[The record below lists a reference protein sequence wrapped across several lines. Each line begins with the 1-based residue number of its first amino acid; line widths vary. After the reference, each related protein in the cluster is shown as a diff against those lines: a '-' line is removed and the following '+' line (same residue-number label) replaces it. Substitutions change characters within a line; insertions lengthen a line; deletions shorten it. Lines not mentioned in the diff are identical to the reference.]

1 MYTFAGVVWARAN
14 LAPIDC
20 IGCRTASQL
29 KQRYACILT
38 LRGASMQ
45 DVLRELET
53 LAVGSMT
60 ELGAQSN
67 GSIWSTVRSD
77 IDAGIN
83 EDLHISL
90 DGDVL
95 KTLLNSGKP
104 LFYGVLTGSSDEIH
118 ATSRQTWGTFLE
130 SIDHACEH
138 AVLVFTGP
146 KEQLTVSALRSLV
159 SGVMQ
164 ALGISGSSLAVK
176 LVPDPHLSVR
186 LSVLMQ

>member
-1 MYTFAGVVWARAN
+1 
-14 LAPIDC
+14 
-20 IGCRTASQL
+20 
-29 KQRYACILT
+29 
-38 LRGASMQ
+38 MQ

-176 LVPDPHLSVR
+176 RVPDPHLSVR

>member
-1 MYTFAGVVWARAN
+1 MTVGPMQELGELRSFYRGVA
-14 LAPIDC
+14 
-20 IGCRTASQL
+20 ASRL
-29 KQRYACILT
+29 KQSYARIST
-38 LRGASMQ
+38 QRGADMR

-53 LAVGSMT
+53 LAAGSMT
-60 ELGAQSN
+60 DLGAQNN

-77 IDAGIN
+77 IDAGLN

-118 ATSRQTWGTFLE
+118 EMSRQAWGAFLKLM
-130 SIDHACEH
+130 DHSCEH

-164 ALGISGSSLAVK
+164 ALGISGSTLAVK
-176 LVPDPHLSVR
+176 LVPDPHLPVR

>member
-1 MYTFAGVVWARAN
+1 
-14 LAPIDC
+14 
-20 IGCRTASQL
+20 
-29 KQRYACILT
+29 
-38 LRGASMQ
+38 MQ
-45 DVLRELET
+45 DVLRELEA
-53 LAVGSMT
+53 LAARSMT
-60 ELGAQSN
+60 DLGALNS
-67 GSIWSTVRSD
+67 GSIWPTVCSD

-95 KTLLNSGKP
+95 KILLNTDKR

-118 ATSRQTWGTFLE
+118 EMSRQTWGDFLK
-130 SIDHACEH
+130 SVDHSCEH

-164 ALGISGSSLAVK
+164 ALGIPSSTLAVK
-176 LVPDPHLSVR
+176 LVPDPHLPVR
-186 LSVLMQ
+186 LSVLVQ